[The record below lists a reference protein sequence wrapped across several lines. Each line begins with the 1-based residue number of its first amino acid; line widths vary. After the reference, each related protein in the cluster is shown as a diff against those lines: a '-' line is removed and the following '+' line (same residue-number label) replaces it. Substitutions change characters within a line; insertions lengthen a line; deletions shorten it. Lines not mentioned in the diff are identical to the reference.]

1 MDKHA
6 DDELAMV
13 TKVERQPKNRH
24 RYNIYL
30 NDEYAFSVHED
41 ILVKHR
47 ILKGEAIRR
56 DTVREAVKDDERHQS
71 YLEAI
76 RMLGR
81 RPRSKHE
88 TRTYLIRKGYG
99 QQMVDETIKRLEREG
114 LLDDEDFAKRWT
126 EYRVISQRKGRRM
139 ARMELATKG
148 VAEEEIETALAQIG
162 VEVERAGALEAAR
175 KKWPTLSG
183 EVREK
188 QRKLLAFLLRRG
200 FAYDL
205 ALDVTKEM
213 AGSGNEDG
221 PDGDWT

>member
-6 DDELAMV
+6 EMAMV
-13 TKVERQPKNRH
+13 TKVEQQPKNRH
-24 RYNIYL
+24 RYNVYL

-47 ILKGEAIRR
+47 ILKGEAIHR

-76 RMLGR
+76 RLLGR
-81 RPRSKHE
+81 RPRSKQE

-99 QQMVDETIKRLEREG
+99 QQMVNETIKRLEREG
-114 LLDDEDFAKRWT
+114 FLDDEDFAKRWA
-126 EYRVISQRKGRRM
+126 ESRVISQRKGRRM
-139 ARMELATKG
+139 ARMELAAKG
-148 VAEEEIETALAQIG
+148 VAEEEIEAALAQISD
-162 VEVERAGALEAAR
+162 EEERASALEAAR
-175 KKWPTLSG
+175 KKWSTLSG

-188 QRKLLAFLLRRG
+188 QRKLLAFLVRRG

-213 AGSGNEDG
+213 AGSCDADAS
-221 PDGDWT
+221 DGD